1 MSERRS
7 NDGPEGVVGADPE
20 VAEVRAERTVALV
33 TNGTSGVGREIVRS
47 LDAAGLVVAVGARP
61 AELENGNGS
70 GKPPEGAVS
79 LHHGL
84 LSSPADCFR
93 VVKEVLDQHG
103 RLDVLVC
110 NTLRPGLS
118 FETPLER
125 IGSAEW
131 DRHMAGYLSGPFYL
145 VRSAL
150 TPMLEQGY
158 GRIVLVVPV
167 EGGRGSVGQATMGVS
182 STGLVTL
189 ARRLAREVGSR
200 GVTVNTVVA
209 GIVESGWALDDMP
222 PELAEQVTG
231 SVPAGR
237 LGDRAEVASMV
248 RYLCGPDAGYV
259 TGQVIAV
266 DGGFGT

>member
-1 MSERRS
+1 MS
-7 NDGPEGVVGADPE
+7 
-20 VAEVRAERTVALV
+20 ERTVALV
-33 TNGTSGVGREIVRS
+33 TNGTCGVGQEIVRS

-61 AELENGNGS
+61 ADLENGNGGGD

-79 LHHGL
+79 LHQGL
-84 LSSPADCFR
+84 VSSPADCAR
-93 VVKEVLDQHG
+93 VVKEVIDQHG

-110 NTLRPGLS
+110 NTLRSGLS
-118 FETPLER
+118 FETLLER

-145 VRSAL
+145 VRAAL
-150 TPMLEQGY
+150 VPMLEQGY

-167 EGGRGSVGQATMGVS
+167 EGGRGSVGQAMMGVS
-182 STGLVTL
+182 SAGLVTL
-189 ARRLAREVGSR
+189 ARRLAREVGNR

-209 GIVESGWALDDMP
+209 GIVESGWSLGDMP
-222 PELAEQVTG
+222 PEMAEQVTR

-237 LGDRAEVASMV
+237 FGDRTEVASMV
-248 RYLCGPDAGYV
+248 RYLCSPEAGYV

>member
-1 MSERRS
+1 MS
-7 NDGPEGVVGADPE
+7 DKA
-20 VAEVRAERTVALV
+20 VALV
-33 TNGTSGVGREIVRS
+33 TNGSYGVGREIVRS
-47 LDAAGLVVAVGARP
+47 LDAAGLLVAVGARP
-61 AELENGNGS
+61 VDLENGEGL
-70 GKPPEGAVS
+70 KPLEEAASV
-79 LHHGL
+79 HQGL
-84 LSSPADCFR
+84 VSSPADCSR
-93 VVKEVLDQHG
+93 VMKEVIDQHG
-103 RLDVLVC
+103 RIDALVC
-110 NTLRPGLS
+110 NTLRRGLS

-145 VRSAL
+145 VRAAL
-150 TPMLEQGY
+150 TPMLEQAY

-167 EGGRGSVGQATMGVS
+167 EGGRGSLGQATMGVS

-189 ARRLAREVGSR
+189 ARRLGREVAGR

-209 GIVESGWALDDMP
+209 GLVEEGWSLDDMP
-222 PELAEQVTG
+222 PDLVDQVTS

-237 LGDRAEVASMV
+237 LGACSEVAGMV
-248 RYLCGPDAGYV
+248 RYLCSPEAGYV